1 MIHHISLRVADMD
14 KTVEFYLK
22 ALAPLGFVYLPLY
35 PTLASLYFSYPP
47 LFSLS
52 ADQTPS

>member
-35 PTLASLYFSYPP
+35 TTLTSLFP
-47 LFSLS
+47 LLLLSSLLL
-52 ADQTPS
+52 ALR